1 MIDRARPGSEGH
13 WTGIHLDFD
22 YLISIGPAHYL
33 CHLGGAKSHDI
44 FILRIPLL
52 AGPQC
57 EWKTTAIRSNWYF
70 TPFRIVLWSR
80 HRAYTHIWDL
90 STINIRSILR
100 YIWATTGVY
109 AIDDVVG
116 ATLFLDPDH
125 TSPRWRRRRL
135 RNFPLHRRG
144 IRTIPAFLRRHPA
157 FIPFLISH

>member
-1 MIDRARPGSEGH
+1 MLGPEARG
-13 WTGIHLDFD
+13 TGIDPCSTPRLDFD
-22 YLISIGPAHYL
+22 YLISIGPL
-33 CHLGGAKSHDI
+33 SVICHLGGAKSHDI
-44 FILRIPLL
+44 FILRIL
-52 AGPQC
+52 AHNVSGRQQQS
-57 EWKTTAIRSNWYF
+57 EAIDISHHSGLSFDPGTGHIN
-70 TPFRIVLWSR
+70 
-80 HRAYTHIWDL
+80 THIWDL